1 MNDEKFKIALFI
13 QQFKQC
19 YHTGRINSDELNSKT
34 TKFLAEVGMPQA
46 VMQKYIVDHI
56 SVANYHLGPS
66 PHHRFPQ
73 SRQVMIFSFS
83 YNQYE
88 LYVKIELITYDNQII
103 GGFMSFHPQ
112 EHPMTRPYAQNG
124 GL

>member
-13 QQFKQC
+13 QQFKHC
-19 YHTGRINSDELNSKT
+19 YHAGRINADELNSKT
-34 TKFLAEVGMPQA
+34 TKFLAEVGLPQA

-56 SVANYHLGPS
+56 SVANYHFGPS

-73 SRQVMIFSFS
+73 SRQVMIFSFAYDS
-83 YNQYE
+83 YD
-88 LYVKIELITYDNQII
+88 LYVKIELITYDHQMI

-112 EHPMTRPYAQNG
+112 ARPMTRPYA
-124 GL
+124 